1 MMMRHVVSFSGGK
14 DSTALL
20 LMMLERR
27 MQVDDMV
34 FCDTGVEFPQM
45 YEHIEKVEK
54 YTGRK
59 VTVLHRKHSYEYLLE
74 EVKKSDGT
82 IGYGHPDMR
91 RRWCTTAL
99 KSAPLRAYLKQYY
112 AIIQY
117 SGISASETIRTEK
130 NADGHYRSYPLVE
143 WGMTGADNLRYCR
156 DKDFDWGGLYDDFSR
171 VSCFVCPLQRVSEL
185 KILYTKHPDLWRR
198 LKKLDKKS
206 PRSFKSSHT
215 LTQLEQR
222 FQREGHM
229 KGFFIKT

>member
-27 MQVDDMV
+27 MQVDDIV
-34 FCDTGVEFPQM
+34 FCDTGVEFPQT

-59 VTVLHRKHSYEYLLE
+59 VTVLRGKHSYEYLLG

-91 RRWCTTAL
+91 RRWCTAAL
-99 KSAPLRAYLKQYY
+99 KSAPLRAYLKQYH
-112 AIIQY
+112 AVTQY
-117 SGISASETIRTEK
+117 SGISASETIRTER

-156 DKDFDWGGLYDDFSR
+156 DKGFDWGGLYDDFER
-171 VSCFVCPLQRVSEL
+171 ASCFVCPLQSLSDLRA
-185 KILYTKHPDLWRR
+185 LYTKYPDLWSK
-198 LKKLDKKS
+198 LKELDKKS
-206 PRSFKSSHT
+206 YRRFKDKYT
-215 LTQLEQR
+215 LAQLEQR
-222 FQREGHM
+222 LERERHM